1 MKKIII
7 AASAVLMAVAC
18 NSQTLEQKMEAYN
31 EKNTAIYENYQKECE
46 SVQNDANLTDEQ
58 KAAKYEAAQDNAV
71 EELLKLGK
79 KTISKN
85 ADNELGVKALQDI
98 YYMLEPEEVSALL
111 KKFSPENRENDFVKR
126 IAANLDAKIATGEGK
141 MFTDFEIVQYPDAE
155 DKGVVKLSDYVGKGK
170 YVLVDFWASWCGP
183 CKREIPNI
191 KSVYEQFKGENF
203 DVLSVAVWDDPKAT
217 ADTAAA
223 YGVNWNQIVN
233 AQKIPSDLYGI
244 EGIPH
249 IILFG
254 PDGTIVKRNLRG
266 EKIAAEVAAC
276 LGR

>member
-71 EELLKLGK
+71 GELLKLGK

-170 YVLVDFWASWCGP
+170 
-183 CKREIPNI
+183 
-191 KSVYEQFKGENF
+191 
-203 DVLSVAVWDDPKAT
+203 
-217 ADTAAA
+217 
-223 YGVNWNQIVN
+223 
-233 AQKIPSDLYGI
+233 
-244 EGIPH
+244 
-249 IILFG
+249 
-254 PDGTIVKRNLRG
+254 
-266 EKIAAEVAAC
+266 
-276 LGR
+276 